1 MVAAF
6 VLANG
11 QPRYIMPEL
20 QVPPEPTA
28 DTHPA
33 ATFFKRSWIALIL
46 IVILV
51 ILARVFRNDL
61 ATPSVARAC
70 IVLILAAGLLYG
82 ANRRFFS
89 QLQSSGDPLGVRFV
103 IAFDSVVFVIV
114 GLAATILSCSHWE
127 TAVLLAGSCL
137 LIGGF
142 FGLLF
147 GYPQGVAQQAQP
159 LTADP
164 QAPARDKNLLADSA
178 ATLGKVI
185 TGFTLAKASQI
196 SSYYSSLCHTL
207 GPALGAQ
214 EPAAANVLAGV
225 IVAYFLATGFLSG
238 LLLPPYFM
246 SDQF

>member
-1 MVAAF
+1 
-6 VLANG
+6 
-11 QPRYIMPEL
+11 MPEL
-20 QVPPEPTA
+20 QVPPERTA

-33 ATFFKRSWIALIL
+33 VTFLRRSWIALIL
-46 IVILV
+46 IAVLV
-51 ILARVFRNDL
+51 VLARVFRNDL
-61 ATPSVARAC
+61 ATPSVARAS
-70 IVLILAAGLLYG
+70 IVLILAACLLYG

-89 QLQSSGDPLGVRFV
+89 QLQSTGDPIGVRFV

-114 GLAATILSCSHWE
+114 GLAATILSCGHWE

-147 GYPQGVAQQAQP
+147 GYPQGVAQQVRP
-159 LTADP
+159 LTSNAQTP
-164 QAPARDKNLLADSA
+164 SRDKNLLADSA

-196 SSYYSSLCHTL
+196 SVHYSNLCQTL

-214 EPAAANVLAGV
+214 ELAAANVLAGL